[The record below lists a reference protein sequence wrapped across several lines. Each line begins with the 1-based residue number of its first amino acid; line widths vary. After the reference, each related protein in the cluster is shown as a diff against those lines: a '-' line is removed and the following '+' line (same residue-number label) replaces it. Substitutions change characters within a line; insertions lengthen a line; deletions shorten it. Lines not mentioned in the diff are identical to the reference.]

1 MNETKICSCGGE
13 MVSGGRKY
21 IGLADSILLS
31 NSIAFQNK
39 VEIFICNKCR
49 KMEFYLP
56 ETAVS
61 EPEESEEDRLYSK
74 YKDVSSEKLKKILD
88 SRSYTGQCKEV
99 VRKILF
105 EREHGTEY

>member
-13 MVSGGRKY
+13 LESYGKKY
-21 IGLADSILLS
+21 IGLADSVLLS

-56 ETAVS
+56 EAATG
-61 EPEESEEDRLYSK
+61 EPEESEEGRLYSK
-74 YKDVSSEKLKKILD
+74 YKDVSSEKLQKMLD
-88 SRSYTGQCKEV
+88 SRSYTDKCKAV

-105 EREHGTEY
+105 ERDHGTEY